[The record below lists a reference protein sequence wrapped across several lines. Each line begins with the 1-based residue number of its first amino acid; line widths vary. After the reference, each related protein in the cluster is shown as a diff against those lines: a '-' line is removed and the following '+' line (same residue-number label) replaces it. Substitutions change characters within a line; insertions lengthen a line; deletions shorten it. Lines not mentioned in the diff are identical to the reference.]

1 MKRLKGVVCLI
12 FIFSFVGCF
21 EIEEKVDIKSN
32 GTGELTV
39 NTDMS
44 QVLSMMESMLGKEEM
59 DKQLPRKSVD
69 TTVMMKDFVDTSKN
83 ISAENKAL
91 FRQGKMHLKLNMDE
105 KIFKANMNF
114 PFTSLNNLQK
124 LYTAMNDGSLNTAG
138 MFRDLTSGKAA
149 GMDDSTDGTP
159 DMNQYNSIYTFTVK
173 DGTISRKLDPAKWK
187 SLQESP
193 QFAQLKQTS
202 TMGIQMPYTLVVTL
216 PRPVKKIDNS
226 LATLSNDKKTVIIKY
241 NLTDVFDNPEKFEYT
256 IAY

>member
-1 MKRLKGVVCLI
+1 MKRLKGVFCFI
-12 FIFSFVGCF
+12 FIFSLVGCF
-21 EIEEKVDIKSN
+21 EIEEKIDIKTN

-44 QVLSMMESMLGKEEM
+44 QMLSMMESMLGKEEM
-59 DKQLPRKSVD
+59 DKQLPRKSMD
-69 TTVMMKDFVDTSKN
+69 TTVMMKDFIDTARN

-91 FRQGKMHLKLNMDE
+91 FRTGKMHLKLNMDE
-105 KIFKANMNF
+105 KIFKATMNF

-138 MFRDLTSGKAA
+138 MFKDLTSGNSS
-149 GMDDSTDGTP
+149 GMDDTAGGTP
-159 DMNQYNSIYTFTVK
+159 DMNQYNSIYKFTVK
-173 DGTISRKLDPAKWK
+173 DGTISRKLDAAKWK

-193 QFAQLKQTS
+193 QFSQMKQTS
-202 TMGIQMPYTLVVTL
+202 TMGIQMPYTLVVYL

-226 LATLSNDKKTVIIKY
+226 LATLSTDKKTVIIKY